1 MFIQNISPSLKHQV
15 IEFIFQNVIEDNDM
29 FKSDKQLVNILFSKM
44 ELQMYDPE
52 DIVIRQSALA
62 DKLYFI
68 SKGECEVLVK
78 DQDRNEV
85 FVQLIGP
92 GQYFGEI
99 ALISSN
105 NRRTATVKTKSYS
118 NIGHI
123 TFETFNEIITIFP
136 DVKNAMKQNFIK
148 YQDTF
153 RCFQKQMLLNI
164 DYFRDLSI
172 ETYEELIFV
181 MRNEVFQTGQGIFQ
195 QNKYYNKIYILMN
208 GELEMYFTLK
218 NKDPIIVD
226 NCQNRGQVFNQISCL
241 TMDKII
247 YSARALKSVTL
258 IAIGLSDLQDI
269 MLRRKDLKRRIDM
282 IQKKH
287 SEPEFKPMLDYT
299 SKYFFQTQLEEKP
312 RRKDKKKAG
321 EILQLKFTNVV
332 ERLKA
337 YQRYQRQKEGKI
349 QELIRQLKRQN
360 SGLIRNEARKT
371 EDVIKQQTPIMK
383 EKI

>member
-1 MFIQNISPSLKHQV
+1 
-15 IEFIFQNVIEDNDM
+15 
-29 FKSDKQLVNILFSKM
+29 
-44 ELQMYDPE
+44 
-52 DIVIRQSALA
+52 
-62 DKLYFI
+62 
-68 SKGECEVLVK
+68 
-78 DQDRNEV
+78 
-85 FVQLIGP
+85 
-92 GQYFGEI
+92 
-99 ALISSN
+99 
-105 NRRTATVKTKSYS
+105 
-118 NIGHI
+118 
-123 TFETFNEIITIFP
+123 
-136 DVKNAMKQNFIK
+136 
-148 YQDTF
+148 
-153 RCFQKQMLLNI
+153 
-164 DYFRDLSI
+164 
-172 ETYEELIFV
+172 
-181 MRNEVFQTGQGIFQ
+181 
-195 QNKYYNKIYILMN
+195 MN